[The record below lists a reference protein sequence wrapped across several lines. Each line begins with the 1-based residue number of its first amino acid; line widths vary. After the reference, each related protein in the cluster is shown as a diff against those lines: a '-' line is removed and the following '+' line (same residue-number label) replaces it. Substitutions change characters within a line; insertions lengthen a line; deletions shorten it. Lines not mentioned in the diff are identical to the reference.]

1 MGSWRLAF
9 VLASVFCASLSV
21 GPRAASLAEEHK
33 PPCCGPIS
41 DAGERLSAR
50 LDSMHVESL
59 WLAGEHVN
67 WETGEPDR
75 SAGYKGPADHTHC
88 SAFAAAAA
96 KRLGVYLLRPP
107 DHGQLLLANAQA
119 EWLQSDK
126 GREAGWSA
134 VSDMQDA
141 QRLANEGQLVLAV
154 YSNPDRHVPGHVA
167 IVRPSRRS
175 LETLEN
181 DGPELTQAGK
191 RNYNRVNARV
201 GFANHPSAFP
211 DRIRYYTHAIP

>member
-1 MGSWRLAF
+1 
-9 VLASVFCASLSV
+9 
-21 GPRAASLAEEHK
+21 
-33 PPCCGPIS
+33 
-41 DAGERLSAR
+41 
-50 LDSMHVESL
+50 
-59 WLAGEHVN
+59 
-67 WETGEPDR
+67 
-75 SAGYKGPADHTHC
+75 
-88 SAFAAAAA
+88 
-96 KRLGVYLLRPP
+96 LLRPP

-134 VSDMQDA
+134 VSDMREA

-154 YSNPDRHVPGHVA
+154 YPNPHRHAPGHVA

-201 GFANHPSAFP
+201 GFANHPGAFP
-211 DRIRYYTHAIP
+211 DGIRYYAHAIP